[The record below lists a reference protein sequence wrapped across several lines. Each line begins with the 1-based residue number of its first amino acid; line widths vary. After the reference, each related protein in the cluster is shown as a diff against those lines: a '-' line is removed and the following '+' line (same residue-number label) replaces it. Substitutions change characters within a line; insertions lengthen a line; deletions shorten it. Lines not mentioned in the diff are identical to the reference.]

1 MAERHGYHLGT
12 LGGLQ
17 VTHLTAINN
26 NGQVADWGTTST
38 GATDGFLDSNGTVTD
53 LGSFTPFALND
64 NGVMVDG
71 DLIDSGGSVQNL
83 NNLIPA
89 KSGYTISLAF
99 AINDNGQIAATTG
112 GAGVLLTPN

>member
-1 MAERHGYHLGT
+1 LGA

-17 VTHLTAINN
+17 LTTASGINN
-26 NGQVADWGTTST
+26 NGQIAGSGTTST

-53 LGSFTPFALND
+53 LGSFRPQALND
-64 NGVMVDG
+64 NGVMVGG
-71 DLIDSGGSVQNL
+71 DLIDSGGTVQNL

-99 AINDNGQIAATTG
+99 AINDKGQIAATAG
-112 GAGVLLTPN
+112 GAGALLTPN